1 MLWICGPKFHPKDSL
16 GKGKGEQKDKN
27 LGLHLKI
34 GFLWPDA
41 QKIKCQKITKIL
53 FTPDNI
59 KSLTRASEN
68 HWWHLVHH
76 LNVFLW
82 HIYFDIFGKET
93 KNKNIADTWWHD
105 KENIIVR
112 ISDITLN
119 KIVLWRVFS
128 KKQE

>member
-1 MLWICGPKFHPKDSL
+1 MTLS
-16 GKGKGEQKDKN
+16 
-27 LGLHLKI
+27 
-34 GFLWPDA
+34 A
-41 QKIKCQKITKIL
+41 Y
-53 FTPDNI
+53 
-59 KSLTRASEN
+59 
-68 HWWHLVHH
+68 

-82 HIYFDIFGKET
+82 HIYFAIFGKET

-119 KIVLWRVFS
+119 KTVLWRVFS